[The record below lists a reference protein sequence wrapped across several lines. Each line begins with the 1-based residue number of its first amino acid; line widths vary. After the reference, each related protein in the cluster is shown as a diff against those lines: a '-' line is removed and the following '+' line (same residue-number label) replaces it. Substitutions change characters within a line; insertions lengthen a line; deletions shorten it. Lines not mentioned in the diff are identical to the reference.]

1 MLPHNVLC
9 TCEYSRP
16 PTFHSGGSRATSSF
30 KSCNQFEPIPIYVTS
45 PRVPVKLAT
54 VSPHEVGLVVG
65 ELHVLHI
72 SVLAPGRGVSLPL
85 RVGGCEAVELGAVVV
100 PPTVEDQPPLP
111 RPLVVDDAA
120 RSVLGKHS
128 GHRTNTTNV
137 TNE

>member
-1 MLPHNVLC
+1 M
-9 TCEYSRP
+9 
-16 PTFHSGGSRATSSF
+16 
-30 KSCNQFEPIPIYVTS
+30 TS